1 VFLALRLKSDQTS
14 GDIQPILLKY
24 ALTGEGLATTPVAAI
39 PLRLTSV
46 SATDY
51 MPMKVFALGPS
62 RAEPI
67 NYAEVMMDL
76 TKADWL
82 GCDGS
87 QECYHADHVLRVR
100 DSLGLLAS
108 RGFVTDFAGPTE
120 GLADLIPPLVNVNQ
134 TSYESLDAVGFLL
147 QLVND
152 NIPSIPLVQTI
163 IERYIPNT
171 YLDDGLAC
179 TGSAYQPES
188 GGAMEICLTMLEK
201 VVGFD
206 AVALYEELDRL
217 VFQPAIEA
225 QAWFNS
231 HDYLTHLYGE
241 FASVQDMKNDPYF
254 AFDRMLPDHGNEY
267 NALATPVC
275 DDQGTVGLEIEIQ
288 NPGGST
294 GTSMLPAQ
302 LSCGEW
308 YRTDPEQPLF
318 GTPGLDSAAT
328 QLVARSFNGDGT
340 TVIFP
345 YNDGQFVEHEVEI
358 LLKKLDSHA
367 PNQSIPSIDDDDDDG
382 DTGGTESS
390 SAATTRTTTR
400 SSIVLAWTTTM
411 MMVIPSLLVR

>member
-1 VFLALRLKSDQTS
+1 MFLALRMKNDHNS
-14 GDIQPILLKY
+14 GDIQPIVLNYTLPEN
-24 ALTGEGLATTPVAAI
+24 LGTRPLVAI

-62 RAEPI
+62 RAKPI

-87 QECYHADHVLRVR
+87 QECYRADHVLRVR

-120 GLADLIPPLVNVNQ
+120 SFADLIHLVNVNQ

-147 QLVND
+147 QLAND
-152 NIPSIPLVQTI
+152 SVPAITLVQTI

-171 YLDDGLAC
+171 YLDEGLAC
-179 TGSAYQPES
+179 TGSAYQPDS
-188 GGAMEICLTMLEK
+188 RGAMEICLTMLEK
-201 VVGFD
+201 VVDFD

-217 VFQPAIEA
+217 VFQPAMDA

-231 HDYLTHLYGE
+231 HDYLTHIYGE
-241 FASVQDMKNDPYF
+241 FASVQDMENDPYF
-254 AFDRMLPDHGNEY
+254 AFDRMLPDLRNEY

-275 DDQGTVGLEIEIQ
+275 DDQGTVGLEIEVQ
-288 NPGGST
+288 NPDGST

-308 YRTDPEQPLF
+308 SRTDPEEPLF
-318 GTPGLDSAAT
+318 GSGLNSAAT

-345 YNDGQFVEHEVEI
+345 YNDGQFVAHEVEI
-358 LLKKLDSHA
+358 LVKKLDSHA
-367 PNQSIPSIDDDDDDG
+367 PNQSIPSIDDNIV
-382 DTGGTESS
+382 TGGSESS
-390 SAATTRTTTR
+390 SAAKIKATATTTR
-400 SSIVLAWTTTM
+400 KILLFVTT
-411 MMVIPSLLVR
+411 MMVIPTLLVM